1 MVKAQRVQNARLV
14 FAVGGD
20 EGFLAC
26 FYGTFSVA
34 ILLIVC
40 AQLGT
45 MKWCVSVQPPAVAEL
60 PFDRVLVGCCGYAL
74 LQQALAQHM
83 RGFLGA
89 QNSHRYDK
97 FEAQTLTTAQTSYT
111 ATLLGTSTVT
121 RSFSAFAPLPAA
133 TQFGHAILRI
143 CAHAIGTV
151 YAKGREPCF
160 AQFRA
165 PRAPLFNLRQTLG
178 FLSSALPR
186 HCAVIL
192 HGLAPRMSLSA
203 EPGPTW
209 RLHCNPLEKS
219 RVRGAFCQECEK

>member
-1 MVKAQRVQNARLV
+1 
-14 FAVGGD
+14 
-20 EGFLAC
+20 
-26 FYGTFSVA
+26 
-34 ILLIVC
+34 
-40 AQLGT
+40 
-45 MKWCVSVQPPAVAEL
+45 MKWCVSVLPPAVAEL

-97 FEAQTLTTAQTSYT
+97 FEAQTLTTAQTSLT
-111 ATLLGTSTVT
+111 AMLIGAVTVT
-121 RSFSAFAPLPAA
+121 RSFSASAPLPAA
-133 TQFGHAILRI
+133 THFGHTILRAY
-143 CAHAIGTV
+143 AHAIGMV

-160 AQFRA
+160 AQGRSF
-165 PRAPLFNLRQTLG
+165 RAPLFNLRQTLG

-209 RLHCNPLEKS
+209 RLHCNPLNFPGKFVKSEKS
-219 RVRGAFCQECEK
+219 SLTVVFGCQDHKARFLPLFIQHT